1 MTPLQKIKE
10 ISNYTDE
17 IKITVLIEMTQD
29 EIQAI
34 CKLEAYIEEL
44 DNVLVDMVIVKLN
57 KLGNEGLQSIGISGI
72 SENYLVDY
80 PKSITD
86 RLDKYTRRVWFK

>member
-1 MTPLQKIKE
+1 MTPLQKIKA

-17 IKITVLIEMTQD
+17 SKITALIEMTQD

-34 CKLEAYIEEL
+34 CKLEDYIEEL

-72 SENYLVDY
+72 SENYLADY

-86 RLDKYTRRVWFK
+86 RLDKYTRRVWFR